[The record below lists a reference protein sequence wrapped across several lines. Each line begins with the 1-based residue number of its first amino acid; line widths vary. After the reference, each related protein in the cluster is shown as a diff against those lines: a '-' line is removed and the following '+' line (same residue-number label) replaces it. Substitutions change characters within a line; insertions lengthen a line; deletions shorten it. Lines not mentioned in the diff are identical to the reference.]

1 MTATTTLLLKYF
13 LSYACLLV
21 VGFLTTRHIQFILA
35 LALIYSLVVIGLVI
49 LIGYAGLVSFGQG
62 AFYAIGGYSV
72 GLMIK
77 YFGIQNA
84 EILLILGILT
94 STVMSLIIGLACTR
108 TRRIAFAMI
117 TLAFG
122 MIIYTILLKF
132 YRFTGGTDGLR
143 IPLLKFGGVFPV
155 RGYSLSLFNL
165 TNEYFII
172 ITVFI
177 FILFLS
183 ERFIHSPISYTLR
196 AIKDAEVK
204 AVSLGISPAKAY
216 LIAFIYAGFLAGLAG
231 TLYAFLNAHIDPN
244 MTYWTTSAEF
254 VFITILGGGSGIP
267 GAIFA
272 SILFLFLKTYLIA
285 YTAYY
290 WQFAIGIIF
299 LLIILLAPSGLTGII
314 DKITRSLKKALTKS

>member
-1 MTATTTLLLKYF
+1 
-13 LSYACLLV
+13 
-21 VGFLTTRHIQFILA
+21 
-35 LALIYSLVVIGLVI
+35 
-49 LIGYAGLVSFGQG
+49 
-62 AFYAIGGYSV
+62 
-72 GLMIK
+72 
-77 YFGIQNA
+77 
-84 EILLILGILT
+84 
-94 STVMSLIIGLACTR
+94 
-108 TRRIAFAMI
+108 
-117 TLAFG
+117 
-122 MIIYTILLKF
+122 
-132 YRFTGGTDGLR
+132 
-143 IPLLKFGGVFPV
+143 
-155 RGYSLSLFNL
+155 
-165 TNEYFII
+165 
-172 ITVFI
+172 
-177 FILFLS
+177 
-183 ERFIHSPISYTLR
+183 
-196 AIKDAEVK
+196 VK

-272 SILFLFLKTYLIA
+272 SILFLFLKTYLLA

>member
-1 MTATTTLLLKYF
+1 MSMITTLLKYS
-13 LSYACLLV
+13 LAYACFLI
-21 VGFLTTRHIQFILA
+21 VGFLTTRHIQFVLA
-35 LALIYSLVVIGLVI
+35 LALIYSMVVIGLVI

-62 AFYAIGGYSV
+62 AFYAIGGYTV

-77 YFGIQNA
+77 YFGIQSP

-94 STVMSLIIGLACTR
+94 STAASFIVGLFCTR
-108 TRRIAFAMI
+108 TRRLPFAMI

-132 YRFTGGTDGLR
+132 YHITGGTDGLR
-143 IPLLKFGGVFPV
+143 VPLLKFGGVFPI
-155 RGYSLSLFNL
+155 RGHSLFMS
-165 TNEYFII
+165 NEYFMIVTI
-172 ITVFI
+172 FL

-204 AVSLGISPAKAY
+204 AISLGISPAKAHV
-216 LIAFIYAGFLAGLAG
+216 IAFTYAGFLTGLAG
-231 TLYAFLNAHIDPN
+231 TLYAFLNAHIDPL

-254 VFITILGGGSGIP
+254 VFITILGGASSIL
-267 GAIFA
+267 GAVSA
-272 SILFLFLKTYLIA
+272 SILFLFLKTYLLA

-299 LLIILLAPSGLTGII
+299 LLLILLAPSGIAGII
-314 DKITRSLKKALTKS
+314 DIVVRSFKGIFTKRQS

>member
-1 MTATTTLLLKYF
+1 MTTTTTILKYS
-13 LSYACLLV
+13 LAYACLLI
-21 VGFLTTRHIQFILA
+21 VGFLTTRHIQFVLA
-35 LALIYSLVVIGLVI
+35 LALIYSMVVIGLVI

-62 AFYAIGGYSV
+62 AFYAIGGYTV

-77 YFGIQNA
+77 YFGIQSP

-94 STVMSLIIGLACTR
+94 STAASFIVGLLCTR
-108 TRRIAFAMI
+108 TRRLAFAMI
-117 TLAFG
+117 TLAFS

-132 YRFTGGTDGLR
+132 YHITGGTDGLR

-155 RGYSLSLFNL
+155 RGYSLFMS
-165 TNEYFII
+165 NEYFII
-172 ITVFI
+172 VTVFL
-177 FILFLS
+177 FVLFLS
-183 ERFIHSPISYTLR
+183 ERFIRSPVSYTLR

-204 AVSLGISPAKAY
+204 AISLSISPAKAY
-216 LIAFIYAGFLAGLAG
+216 VIAFTYAGFLAGLAG
-231 TLYAFLNAHIDPN
+231 TLYAFLNAHIDPL

-254 VFITILGGGSGIP
+254 VFITILGGASGIL
-267 GAIFA
+267 GAVFA
-272 SILFLFLKTYLIA
+272 SILFLFLKTYLLA

-314 DKITRSLKKALTKS
+314 DRVIRSFKRVITKPQS